1 MNLKEKV
8 RSIQDFPVP
17 GVRFHDITTLL
28 KDGAAYKEMVDRMLG
43 KIQDIQI
50 DVVAG
55 PEARGFL
62 LGAPMAYSL
71 GAGFVPVRRPGKL
84 PAPVYRMDYS
94 MEHGARDTLEIHQDA
109 IQKGQRVA
117 VVDDLLASGSTA
129 QATCRLIESMGG
141 IVVAVCFAMEFTYMG
156 GRETLQPYEVHSVI
170 KY

>member
-43 KIQDIQI
+43 KLKDIQI

-84 PAPVYRMDYS
+84 PWRSTRTPSGRASAWPWWTTYWPRA
-94 MEHGARDTLEIHQDA
+94 ARRRPLAASLRAWAASSWRCALPWNLPIW
-109 IQKGQRVA
+109 VA
-117 VVDDLLASGSTA
+117 GRPCSPMRSTRSSSIDGVKLLW
-129 QATCRLIESMGG
+129 LI
-141 IVVAVCFAMEFTYMG
+141 CW
-156 GRETLQPYEVHSVI
+156 
-170 KY
+170 K